1 MRSRNTVSFFAVFF
15 LLPLVLVPGARA
27 ARKRQTVIIALDQS
41 GSMVQSD
48 PAKLRIEAAGL
59 LAATLDANDR
69 VGLIGFG
76 DSAQWLRRPVAR
88 SHFDFRLLEK
98 AGASDPHTAFSPV
111 LNAVEQ
117 YLLARP
123 SLISEDN
130 EISLV
135 LLTDGHSDPADKNAD
150 ADQSRALASASRNGN
165 RLKIYTIGLGN
176 DFDREFLEQLARPS
190 NGISISAAS
199 ATDLPNAFLRVAA
212 RVAALPVYQRMIQP
226 GKAQWAGS
234 PNRIVVVFTGA
245 QAESVQISGNA
256 AYRSPHVLVEEVNPA
271 QAHGS
276 VNVAWRGNGTAFL
289 CMQQPLT
296 LAPQVEFPAALL
308 TDAPQPISLD
318 LQGPQDALKD
328 AFFLQSATAH
338 LELTGPDREIVSLQ
352 PQAGTGVFAG
362 SLEAQTAGVFR
373 ARAYLDSP
381 YGQVETFL
389 GEMTVSVTPVAMA
402 QQVSAGVFDP
412 LPRRWF
418 PKKVMIQPLLP
429 VGAVHLRFSRL
440 GPLDGLPENLIVA
453 PGQKQ
458 EINLVLLGAPGT
470 MNVEDY
476 SATWSDG
483 KTQITRHGAVH
494 VLTSQMT
501 PAQLIRDKWPWMAAA
516 ITLLLAFIGSLWSFW
531 PRPLQA
537 DLIVRQNGTQVLRLQ
552 LPDQLRT
559 RTLHVSESENGECS
573 GSDRAVIAGSQSRE
587 LLSLQSARRRGRWT
601 IVAHPRAARVQAQQC
616 RKWSEI
622 DLRAIHVP
630 VFYTDDGTIQINVL
644 YS

>member
-1 MRSRNTVSFFAVFF
+1 MRSRKTVSLFAVFF

-59 LAATLDANDR
+59 LVATLDANDR

-76 DSAQWLRRPVAR
+76 DSAHWLRRPVTR
-88 SHFDFRLLEK
+88 GHFDFGLLEK
-98 AGASDPHTAFSPV
+98 AGTSDPHTAFSPV
-111 LNAVEQ
+111 LSAVEQ
-117 YLLARP
+117 YLVARP
-123 SLISEDN
+123 SLLAEDN
-130 EISLV
+130 DVSLV
-135 LLTDGHSDPADKNAD
+135 LLTDGRSDPADKNAE
-150 ADQSRALASASRNGN
+150 ADQTQALSIAGRNAN
-165 RLKIYTIGLGN
+165 RLKIYTVGLGN
-176 DFDREFLEQLARPS
+176 NFDREFLERLARPS

-199 ATDLPNAFLRVAA
+199 ASDLPNAFLRVAA
-212 RVAALPVYQRMIQP
+212 RVAALPVYQRTAQP
-226 GKAQWAGS
+226 AQMQWSGS
-234 PNRIVVVFTGA
+234 PNRVVAVFTGDKA
-245 QAESVQISGNA
+245 DSVQIAGSV
-256 AYRSPHVLVEEVNPA
+256 AYRSSHVLVETIDVS

-276 VNVAWRGNGTAFL
+276 IDIDWSGSGTAFL
-289 CMQQPLT
+289 CVQQPLT
-296 LAPQVEFPAALL
+296 LAPQAEFPAALL
-308 TDAPQPISLD
+308 TDAPQPVTLT
-318 LQGPQDALKD
+318 LQGPQDAMKD
-328 AFFLQSATAH
+328 AFFLQTATAH
-338 LELTGPDREIVSLQ
+338 LELAGPDHEIVPLQ
-352 PQAGTGVFAG
+352 SQPGTAVFTG
-362 SLEAQTAGVFR
+362 SLEAQTSGFFR
-373 ARAYLDSP
+373 ARAYLESP

-389 GEMTVSVTPVAMA
+389 GNLTASVTPVAIS

-418 PKKVMIQPLLP
+418 ADKVAIQPLLP
-429 VGAVHLRFSRL
+429 IGAVHLRFSRS
-440 GPLDGLPENLIVA
+440 GPVEGLPEDLIVA

-458 EINLVLLGAPGT
+458 EITIVPFGAPGT
-470 MNVEDY
+470 VNVEDY
-476 SATWSDG
+476 SATWNDG
-483 KTQITRHGAVH
+483 AREITRHGAVH

-501 PAQLIRDKWPWMAAA
+501 PMQLVSAKWQWMLAAV
-516 ITLLLAFIGSLWSFW
+516 LLLVGFVSALWSFW

-537 DLIVRQNGTQVLRLQ
+537 DLIVRQNGAQVLRLQ
-552 LPDQLRT
+552 LPEQLRT
-559 RTLHVSESENGECS
+559 RTLHVAESENGEAS